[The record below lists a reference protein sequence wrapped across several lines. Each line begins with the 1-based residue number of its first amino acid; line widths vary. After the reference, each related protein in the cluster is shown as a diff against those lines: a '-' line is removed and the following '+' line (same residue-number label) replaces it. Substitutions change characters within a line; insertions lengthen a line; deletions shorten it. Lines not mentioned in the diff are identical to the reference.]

1 MFTIITSRLTLIRDL
16 NDNICKVTF
25 TKQDGSVT
33 TRFVTLCTKPCIY
46 MPDRVRDTLR
56 AEVTGADL
64 QNPRA
69 CVLAWDVNNKR
80 IISFA
85 HDRVSEFYPMLGI
98 EG

>member
-16 NDNICKVTF
+16 RTAICKVTF

-33 TRFVTLCTKPCIY
+33 TRFVTLCTFPCIT
-46 MPDRVRDTLR
+46 MPAKVRDTLD
-56 AEVTGADL
+56 AEVAGADL

-69 CVLAWDVNNKR
+69 CVLAWDVQGKH

-85 HDRVSEFYPMLGI
+85 HDRVSEFYPILDCLC
-98 EG
+98 

>member
-1 MFTIITSRLTLIRDL
+1 MFTIITDRTSLINDL
-16 NDNICKVTF
+16 RTSICKVTF
-25 TKQDGSVT
+25 TKMDGSST

-56 AEVTGADL
+56 AEVAGADL

>member
-1 MFTIITSRLTLIRDL
+1 MFNTITSRLTLIRDL
-16 NDNICKVTF
+16 NENICKVTF

-56 AEVTGADL
+56 AEVAGADL

-69 CVLAWDVNNKR
+69 CVLAWDVQGKH

-98 EG
+98 EA